1 MSLWPLSPLPDT
13 AVSMPSPS
21 RPPEAQ
27 QHLRDSSN
35 AAALPCPPPGIPRA
49 RPFRVSG
56 RGGAGRHV
64 PSRNFRVEGDVD
76 DRWWAG
82 AREEPVLGLHL
93 LPNSSASLSPSAAG
107 RTYGL
112 PEPSLLSTL
121 SVPISISLPL
131 SLSVAVTSSWR
142 ETGTG
147 HSSEGCGSEES
158 SSALV
163 TRSRDNSS
171 RELMRPP
178 RTKEATTS
186 RGQRGGAQQSRPRRT
201 ARPQ

>member
-1 MSLWPLSPLPDT
+1 
-13 AVSMPSPS
+13 MPSSSRNPAGPAIPGLGARGGGGGGHFPS
-21 RPPEAQ
+21 R
-27 QHLRDSSN
+27 N
-35 AAALPCPPPGIPRA
+35 
-49 RPFRVSG
+49 F
-56 RGGAGRHV
+56 
-64 PSRNFRVEGDVD
+64 NFRVEGDVD
-76 DRWWAG
+76 DGWWAG
-82 AREEPVLGLHL
+82 AREEPLLGLHS

-107 RTYGL
+107 LTYGL

-121 SVPISISLPL
+121 SVSISISLPL

-142 ETGTG
+142 EAGTG
-147 HSSEGCGSEES
+147 HSSEGCGSKES